1 MPLARIRSFDPEA
14 IAFLAAHLAESG
26 YTLQFV
32 RPDETGL
39 EEADLELTVVRRDIH
54 EALRIAEFEA
64 EQLGADVTV
73 VPGAIPA
80 SAPQAVPEFVPVVL
94 ETPAC
99 AYEIT
104 QQPPVLSAESQEEI
118 LPVAA
123 TRTSDPAPLVH
134 EPRLRTYTSRLE
146 QVARTSSEHAAHALG
161 RGAGMTVEALE
172 AVSVSA
178 ARGFA
183 GTRASLAQFSASAAR
198 RLNDWK
204 VQFRTARALR
214 REAKA
219 ANSHAVVVMMD
230 PRPIPRKPRPF
241 WLRERIY
248 KMAALAAVIA
258 TAAIIGWSFAG
269 AGGPANPVS
278 KDSLL
283 RSTTVDQQVP
293 FGPASANAPAA
304 PLAPAR
310 VSARSVRPVKAK
322 PAPSHTQHAA
332 VPHAKQPAAGD
343 DDSQEV
349 VVRHFNRKPVAQAKA
364 HEKEKD
370 GVKVI
375 SEE

>member
-39 EEADLELTVVRRDIH
+39 EEADLELTVIRRDIH
-54 EALRIAEFEA
+54 EALHIAESEA

-80 SAPQAVPEFVPVVL
+80 SVPEAVPEFMPDVL
-94 ETPAC
+94 EMPAR
-99 AYEIT
+99 ADEIA
-104 QQPPVLSAESQEEI
+104 QQPPVLSNEWQEEI

-123 TRTSDPAPLVH
+123 TGTSDSAPFLH
-134 EPRLRTYTSRLE
+134 EPRLRTYTSRLQ
-146 QVARTSSEHAAHALG
+146 QVAEASSEHAAHALG
-161 RGAGMTVEALE
+161 RGAGMTVEAFE

-183 GTRASLAQFSASAAR
+183 GTRANLTQLSASAAR
-198 RLNDWK
+198 RMNDWR
-204 VQFRTARALR
+204 VRFRTARALR
-214 REAKA
+214 RQAKQA
-219 ANSHAVVVMMD
+219 ANSHPVVVTMD
-230 PRPIPRKPRPF
+230 SHPIFRKPRPF

-278 KDSLL
+278 NDSLL

-304 PLAPAR
+304 AR
-310 VSARSVRPVKAK
+310 VSARSVQPAKAK
-322 PAPSHTQHAA
+322 PAPSHTQQAA
-332 VPHAKQPAAGD
+332 VPHAKQQPAASRD
-343 DDSQEV
+343 DFQEV
-349 VVRHFNRKPVAQAKA
+349 VVRHFDRKPVAQAKA
-364 HEKEKD
+364 HEKQRD